1 MDKAAFGNSISSYHL
16 EAAIAFEHCTAKTFE
31 NTNWNRILE
40 YYNWLCTIS
49 PSPITELNKGVAI
62 MQVHGAEAALRE
74 LNLIKERKK
83 LESYYLYHSLIGEIN
98 SKMNNTKQAIASFKL
113 AMQLTNSEPEKRIL
127 HSKITALLN

>member
-1 MDKAAFGNSISSYHL
+1 
-16 EAAIAFEHCTAKTFE
+16 
-31 NTNWNRILE
+31 
-40 YYNWLCTIS
+40 
-49 PSPITELNKGVAI
+49 